1 MRVNGLYS
9 VLFLIIMGLAGC
21 SKETMIDKYADT
33 CSIRLDIDWSFCG
46 IELDG
51 MTAIFYPTDG
61 GQAVRFLTNTVTG
74 DMVRLKKGIYN
85 VVIFNQAA
93 TDFSYFTIEG
103 QDQYNTVRVVM
114 KTTQSDWYKP
124 TGEERL
130 INEPEPFATATLEG
144 FEVTET
150 MIQASHNEGKEFP
163 LTCQPERMVFKTQ
176 MSFQVKGL
184 HNVRSARG
192 SLKGMADTYWIAKGE
207 TGSSVATQLLTFTE
221 KTFNAN
227 SVTDGV
233 LSSTFYTF
241 GSPGGT
247 TKATEETENLL
258 TLSILLVDNKTV
270 VTKEYHV
277 AEHLNIDTEKK
288 EAEDTDLMV
297 SDVVS
302 DKTSGSVA
310 LLLKHTLSKVNF
322 TVTAPTLAENSTISG
337 STIKLTGLKNAA
349 TLSFASPSSWSDVT
363 GKEEFAVT
371 ESTDYYM
378 IPQSLSDLEAE
389 ISYTITTTDTA
400 VAGGKVVTEKKV
412 TVKLLTSTIG
422 AWETNKQY
430 NYTIVPTLEQVKITA
445 TSDNWG
451 EAATP
456 NVPESK

>member
-1 MRVNGLYS
+1 MRLNGLYS
-9 VLFLIIMGLAGC
+9 VLFLFIIALSGC
-21 SKETMIDKYADT
+21 SKETMIGKYADT
-33 CSIRLDIDWSFCG
+33 CTVRLDIDWSSCG

-74 DMVRLKKGIYN
+74 DKVRLKKGIYN

-114 KTTQSDWYKP
+114 KPVQSDWYKP

-144 FEVTET
+144 LEVTET
-150 MIQASHNEGKEFP
+150 MIKASHNEGKVFP
-163 LTCQPERMVFKTQ
+163 LTCQPERMVFKTR
-176 MSFQVKGL
+176 MSFQIKGL

-241 GSPGGT
+241 GTPGIT
-247 TKATEETENLL
+247 TKASDETEDLL

-270 VTKEYHV
+270 VTKQYHV
-277 AEHLNIDTEKK
+277 AERLNVDSEKK
-288 EAEDTDLMV
+288 EVEVSFGDGGNPDEETTPEDIPIELPNVKPDN
-297 SDVVS
+297 
-302 DKTSGSVA
+302 SGGEGGFDASV
-310 LLLKHTLSKVNF
+310 
-322 TVTAPTLAENSTISG
+322 
-337 STIKLTGLKNAA
+337 
-349 TLSFASPSSWSDVT
+349 
-363 GKEEFAVT
+363 
-371 ESTDYYM
+371 
-378 IPQSLSDLEAE
+378 
-389 ISYTITTTDTA
+389 
-400 VAGGKVVTEKKV
+400 
-412 TVKLLTSTIG
+412 
-422 AWETNKQY
+422 
-430 NYTIVPTLEQVKITA
+430 
-445 TSDNWG
+445 DNWG
-451 EAATP
+451 DETDIVIPA
-456 NVPESK
+456 